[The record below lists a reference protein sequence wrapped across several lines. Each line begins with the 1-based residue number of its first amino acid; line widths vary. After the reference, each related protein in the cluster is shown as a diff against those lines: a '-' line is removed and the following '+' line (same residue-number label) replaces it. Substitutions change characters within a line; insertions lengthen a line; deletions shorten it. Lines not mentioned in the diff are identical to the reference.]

1 MGQIDSVDII
11 FMVFAAYFIYTG
23 IRQIVQKDSNFF
35 LKKTDRYTKESMEK
49 TRVPMGV
56 CMICFG
62 IGWLLSFLFK
72 GLGNETLHNVFR
84 WASLAFL
91 VVVVILFFTLKVDD
105 EKKR

>member
-1 MGQIDSVDII
+1 MGPFDSVDII
-11 FMVFAAYFIYTG
+11 FMIFAVYFIYTG
-23 IRQIVQKDSNFF
+23 IRQIVQKNENFF

-56 CMICFG
+56 CMILFG
-62 IGWLLSFLFK
+62 IGWLLSFVFK
-72 GLGNETLHNVFR
+72 GLGNETLHSVLR

-91 VVVVILFFTLKVDD
+91 VVVVILFFTLKVDP